1 MLEDILILVPI
12 LLVLIMIFN
21 IFIYALNCQRYK
33 QSSYY
38 RITRNPYFDI
48 LSDTGKSGEYSI
60 YKKLK
65 FLEKDRN
72 KILFNLYIPRENN
85 KFTEIDIVLLTAKGL
100 FVIESKNFKG
110 WIFGNEN
117 QRMWTQT
124 LPSGYNCHK
133 EQFYNPIKQNSTHI
147 KYLRKIITDSIPIE
161 SIIVFSDSCTFK
173 NVNVNSSTNVIHEHQ
188 LIYLIK
194 TLLNDLPTILSKNQ
208 VDIYYNKLLPYTKVD
223 KKTKNKHIQSIK
235 SLKNKNSSLHS
246 KKTLNNK

>member
-21 IFIYALNCQRYK
+21 IFIYALNYQRYK

-85 KFTEIDIVLLTAKGL
+85 KFTEIESTVKNGAPVYLTKNGYGSM
-100 FVIESKNFKG
+100 VVMSIEAYSKL
-110 WIFGNEN
+110 
-117 QRMWTQT
+117 T
-124 LPSGYNCHK
+124 
-133 EQFYNPIKQNSTHI
+133 
-147 KYLRKIITDSIPIE
+147 E
-161 SIIVFSDSCTFK
+161 SIEDALDVADK
-173 NVNVNSSTNVIHEHQ
+173 MAEETNERYSHEEMFA
-188 LIYLIK
+188 
-194 TLLNDLPTILSKNQ
+194 
-208 VDIYYNKLLPYTKVD
+208 KLREAV
-223 KKTKNKHIQSIK
+223 HE
-235 SLKNKNSSLHS
+235 
-246 KKTLNNK
+246 